1 MELSADEREYL
12 LELLQTAHDEML
24 HELHHT
30 DTRSFEETLKQ
41 RVALNEQIT
50 RRLETATA

>member
-24 HELHHT
+24 RELHHT